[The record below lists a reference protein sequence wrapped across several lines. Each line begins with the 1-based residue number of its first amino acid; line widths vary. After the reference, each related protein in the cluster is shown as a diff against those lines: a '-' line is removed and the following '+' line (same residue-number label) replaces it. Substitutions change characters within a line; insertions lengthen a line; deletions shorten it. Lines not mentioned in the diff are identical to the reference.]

1 MNMSITIHIER
12 LILDGVS
19 VPQRHRPQLQA
30 AIEAEL
36 ARLLAADGL
45 AAYLQ
50 TGGVLSRVTG
60 GELQLQG
67 KDDPVQLGRQIAR
80 AVYRGIGQ

>member
-1 MNMSITIHIER
+1 MNITIHIER

-19 VPQRHRPQLQA
+19 VPQRHRPQLQT

-45 AAYLQ
+45 AAHLR

-60 GELQLQG
+60 AELQLQG
-67 KDDPVQLGRQIAR
+67 KDDPVQLGRQIAQ